1 MGGSEVPEAPASR
14 AVLRQVPYFADLDAA
29 GLARIE
35 ERLVERR
42 YERGGVVFME
52 GGACQGLYVV
62 RSGRVRIYKVSPEGR
77 EQVLMVAGPGETFNE
92 VPNFDGGAN
101 PAGAEAL
108 EPSVLYLLPKADLL
122 SIVETEP
129 VVARAIMQVFAS
141 HLRHLTVLVED
152 LSFRSVTSR
161 VAKILLGQMQ
171 RAETGARPAR
181 LSGRQARLTQQQMAA
196 MAGTAREVVGRALKV
211 LEQQGIIR
219 VERGRTVVVD
229 RERLADLV

>member
-1 MGGSEVPEAPASR
+1 VLEAPASL

-42 YERGGVVFME
+42 YERGHAVFME

-62 RSGRVRIYKVSPEGR
+62 RAGRVRIYKVSPEGR
-77 EQVLMVAGPGETFNE
+77 EQVLMVAGAGETFNE

-101 PAGAEAL
+101 PASAEAL

-129 VVARAIMQVFAS
+129 VVARAIMRVFAS

-152 LSFRSVTSR
+152 LSFRNVTSR
-161 VAKILLGQMQ
+161 VAKILLGQVQ
-171 RAETGARPAR
+171 RAEAPGRAPVEAGARP
-181 LSGRQARLTQQQMAA
+181 ARLTQQQMAA
-196 MAGTAREVVGRALKV
+196 MAGTAREVVGRALKA

-219 VERGRTVVVD
+219 VERGRVVVVSP
-229 RERLADLV
+229 ERLADIV

>member
-1 MGGSEVPEAPASR
+1 MLEAPASL

-42 YERGGVVFME
+42 YERGRVVFME

-62 RSGRVRIYKVSPEGR
+62 RAGRVRIYKVSPEGR

-92 VPNFDGGAN
+92 VPNFDGGSN
-101 PAGAEAL
+101 PASAEAL
-108 EPSVLYLLPKADLL
+108 ESSVLYLLPKADLL

-152 LSFRSVTSR
+152 LSFRNVTSR
-161 VAKILLGQMQ
+161 VAKILLGQVQ
-171 RAETGARPAR
+171 RVEAPGGAGARP
-181 LSGRQARLTQQQMAA
+181 ARLTQQQMAA
-196 MAGTAREVVGRALKV
+196 MAGTAREVVGRALKA
-211 LEQQGIIR
+211 LEQQGVIR
-219 VERGRTVVVD
+219 VERGRVVVVSP
-229 RERLADLV
+229 ERLADMV

>member
-1 MGGSEVPEAPASR
+1 VLEAPASL

-42 YERGGVVFME
+42 YGRGQAVFME

-77 EQVLMVAGPGETFNE
+77 EQVLLVAGRGETFNE

-101 PAGAEAL
+101 PASAEAL
-108 EPSVLYLLPKADLL
+108 EPSVLYFLPKADLL

-129 VVARAIMQVFAS
+129 VVARAIMRVFAS

-152 LSFRSVTSR
+152 LSFRNVTSR
-161 VAKILLGQMQ
+161 VAKILLGQVQ
-171 RAETGARPAR
+171 RTGVPGAPTSARP
-181 LSGRQARLTQQQMAA
+181 ARLTQQQMAA
-196 MAGTAREVVGRALKV
+196 MAGTAREVVGRALKA
-211 LEQQGIIR
+211 LEQQGVIR
-219 VERGRTVVVD
+219 VERGRVVVVSP
-229 RERLADLV
+229 ERLADMV